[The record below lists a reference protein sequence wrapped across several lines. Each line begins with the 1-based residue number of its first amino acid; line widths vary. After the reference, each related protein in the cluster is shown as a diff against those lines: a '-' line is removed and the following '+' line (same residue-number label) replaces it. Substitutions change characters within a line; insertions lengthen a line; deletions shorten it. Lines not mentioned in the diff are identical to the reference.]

1 MGGKMGG
8 KCDASCVAIGN
19 FDGIHIGHDKLITR
33 MIELSREKKQNSIII
48 TFKYVKKDLNKSTNN
63 LKYINSFNTKMI
75 MLKSYDVTDIVEIEL
90 DEHISKYS
98 PEQFIKNIL
107 VEKFNSKNIVVG
119 YNFTFGY
126 KAMGNI
132 NTLRE
137 FESKYGYKVEEIY
150 PVRFNGVSV
159 SSTLVRSLLKD
170 GKIHD
175 VNNLLINNY
184 TIYSKDIEVDYNKN
198 IGFVDN
204 KRNII
209 IPLDGRY
216 KVKVGHDILYLTICT
231 NKDGCIFTFN
241 KKIEEN
247 KDIIF
252 VD

>member
-1 MGGKMGG
+1 MVEKF
-8 KCDASCVAIGN
+8 DASCVAIGN

-33 MIELSREKKQNSIII
+33 MIELSRETKQNSIII

-63 LKYINSFNTKMI
+63 LKYINSFNTKMLL
-75 MLKSYDVTDIVEIEL
+75 LKSYDVTDIVEIEL

-107 VEKFNSKNIVVG
+107 IEKFNAKHIVVG

-137 FESKYGYKVEEIY
+137 FEDKYGYEVEEIH
-150 PVRFNGVSV
+150 PVKFNGVAV
-159 SSTLVRSLLKD
+159 SSTLVRNLLQE

-175 VNNLLINNY
+175 ANNLLINNY
-184 TIYSKDIEVDYNKN
+184 TIYSKDIEIDYNKN
-198 IGFVDN
+198 VGFVDN
-204 KRNII
+204 KSSII
-209 IPLDGRY
+209 IPMDGKY
-216 KVKVGHDILYLTICT
+216 KVSIGHDNLYLTICT
-231 NKDGCIFTFN
+231 NKDGSIFTFN
-241 KKIEEN
+241 KKIEKN

-252 VD
+252 ID

>member
-1 MGGKMGG
+1 MVEKY
-8 KCDASCVAIGN
+8 DASCVAIGN

-33 MIELSREKKQNSIII
+33 MIELSQEKKQNSIII
-48 TFKYVKKDLNKSTNN
+48 TFRYVKKDLNKSTSN
-63 LKYINSFNTKMI
+63 LKYINSFDTKLL
-75 MLKSYDVTDIVEIEL
+75 MLKFYDVTDIVEIEL

-107 VEKFNSKNIVVG
+107 IERFNAKNIVVG

-137 FESKYGYKVEEIY
+137 FEDKYGYKVEEIY
-150 PVRFNGVSV
+150 PVKFNGVAV
-159 SSTLVRSLLKD
+159 SSTLVRNLLLE

-175 VNNLLINNY
+175 ANNLLINNY
-184 TIYSKDIEVDYNKN
+184 TICCKDIDIDYNKN

-204 KRNII
+204 KSSII

-216 KVKVGHDILYLTICT
+216 KVNIGHDEIYLSICT
-231 NKDGCIFTFN
+231 NKDGNIFTFN
-241 KKIEEN
+241 KKIEKN

-252 VD
+252 ID